1 MTGDDMRWSA
11 LTLHELADRIAF
23 TRMSEWVKLLRLCGA
38 SMRDAVCAEIGR
50 PDVQSQKTNSTIRK
64 LITTDN
70 KRASK
75 HIRLRGPRNMPTH
88 KVRVNR
94 NDEHLIVAQPTIFA
108 NDASITSWRM
118 TAQFQGMVR
127 VTLRFDVQV

>member
-1 MTGDDMRWSA
+1 MTGYDMQWSA
-11 LTLHELADRIAF
+11 LTLHELADRVAF
-23 TRMSEWVKLLRLCGA
+23 TRISQWVKLLRLCGA
-38 SMRDAVCAEIGR
+38 SLRDAVCKEIGGSG
-50 PDVQSQKTNSTIRK
+50 VQSHETNRTIRK

-70 KRASK
+70 RHASK

-88 KVRVNR
+88 KPRVAR
-94 NDEHLIVAQPTIFA
+94 NHEHVIVAQLTIFA

>member
-38 SMRDAVCAEIGR
+38 SMRDAVCVEIGG
-50 PDVQSQKTNSTIRK
+50 PGVQSHETNSTIRK
-64 LITTDN
+64 LITTGN

-88 KVRVNR
+88 KVRVAR
-94 NDEHLIVAQPTIFA
+94 NYEHMIVAQLTIFA
-108 NDASITSWRM
+108 NDASITSLRM

>member
-23 TRMSEWVKLLRLCGA
+23 TRMSEWVKLLRLYGA
-38 SMRDAVCAEIGR
+38 SMRDAVCVEIGW
-50 PDVQSQKTNSTIRK
+50 PGVALHMTNSTKKK

-75 HIRLRGPRNMPTH
+75 LIRLRGPRNMPTH
-88 KVRVNR
+88 KVRVDR
-94 NDEHLIVAQPTIFA
+94 NDEHLIVHNRLSLQTMRP
-108 NDASITSWRM
+108 
-118 TAQFQGMVR
+118 
-127 VTLRFDVQV
+127 LRRGV